1 MYIDRQRRKRRS
13 PLLIVVGLIL
23 LVGAAYAINQQ
34 ASLID
39 IRNPLVP
46 PEPTPTPTR
55 SALSYLADAESLYA
69 NGQIVEASAAYAA
82 VVALEPANDEA
93 LRWQAKLEALRGH
106 ASKAVVLSLIHI
118 SEPTRPY

>member
-55 SALSYLADAESLYA
+55 SALSYL
-69 NGQIVEASAAYAA
+69 
-82 VVALEPANDEA
+82 
-93 LRWQAKLEALRGH
+93 
-106 ASKAVVLSLIHI
+106 SLIHI
-118 SEPTRPY
+118 